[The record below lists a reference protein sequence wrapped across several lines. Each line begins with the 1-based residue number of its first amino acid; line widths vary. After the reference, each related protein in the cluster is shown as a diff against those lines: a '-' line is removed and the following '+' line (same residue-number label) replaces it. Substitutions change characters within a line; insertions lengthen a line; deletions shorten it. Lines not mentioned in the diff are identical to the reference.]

1 MHHLPPSRTIPSTWT
16 DDALDNMEMTLAKTL
31 ISMLDVMYDALR
43 RNDARRDGG
52 WNLLMTL

>member
-1 MHHLPPSRTIPSTWT
+1 MHHLPPARNLPTNWT
-16 DDALDNMEMTLAKTL
+16 DDSLDKMEMTLAKAMVTL
-31 ISMLDVMYDALR
+31 LDAMYDALR